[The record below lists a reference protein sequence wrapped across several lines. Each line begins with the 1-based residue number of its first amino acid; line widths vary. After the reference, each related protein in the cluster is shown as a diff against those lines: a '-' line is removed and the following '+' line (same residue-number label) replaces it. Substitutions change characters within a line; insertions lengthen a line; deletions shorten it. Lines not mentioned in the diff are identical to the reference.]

1 MKHATR
7 TAITRTQ
14 EQLCADGVPHAVATV
29 VRTLSST
36 AAKPGMKAIVLKN
49 GEFAE
54 GWLGGGCVTSAV
66 RKAAKTA
73 IETGE
78 ATLVCLRP
86 EELLADETD
95 ADMVTLARN
104 GCPSKGS
111 MDIFVEPVVPLPELV
126 VYGRGPVALALVQI
140 ARGFGFTLTICGKV
154 DCDVIAADRH
164 FATPAE
170 FDEQPQSNA
179 ERYIVVATQGAG
191 DIAALTS
198 ALSETYAY
206 AAFVGSRRK
215 FAAYADRLADA
226 GIRSEALAAVRS
238 PAGLHIHA
246 VTPEEIALSIMAEIV
261 PTRRRSAS
269 RREEV
274 TRMADFADHPAG
286 GG

>member
-1 MKHATR
+1 MKHTAR
-7 TAITRTQ
+7 TDIAKTQ

-49 GEFAE
+49 GDFAE

-111 MDIFVEPVVPLPELV
+111 MDIFVEPVVPLPDLV
-126 VYGRGPVALALVQI
+126 VYGHGPVALALVQI
-140 ARGFGFTLTICGKV
+140 ARGFGFTLTVCGKV
-154 DCDVIAADRH
+154 DGDVIAADRH

-170 FDEQPQSNA
+170 FDKQPQSNA
-179 ERYIVVATQGAG
+179 ERY
-191 DIAALTS
+191 
-198 ALSETYAY
+198 
-206 AAFVGSRRK
+206 VGSRRK
-215 FAAYADRLADA
+215 FAAYADRLVDA

-261 PTRRRSAS
+261 QTRRAGRG
-269 RREEV
+269 EEII
-274 TRMADFADHPAG
+274 DG
-286 GG
+286 

>member
-1 MKHATR
+1 MKHTAR
-7 TAITRTQ
+7 TDIAKTQ

-111 MDIFVEPVVPLPELV
+111 MDIFVEPVVPLPDLV
-126 VYGRGPVALALVQI
+126 VYGHGPVALALVQI
-140 ARGFGFTLTICGKV
+140 ARGFGFTLTVCGKV
-154 DCDVIAADRH
+154 DGDVIAADRH
-164 FATPAE
+164 FTTPAE
-170 FDEQPQSNA
+170 FDKQPQSNA

-191 DIAALTS
+191 DVAALTS
-198 ALSETYAY
+198 ALSDTYAY

-215 FAAYADRLADA
+215 FAAYADRLMDA

-261 PTRRRSAS
+261 QTRRAGRG
-269 RREEV
+269 EEV
-274 TRMADFADHPAG
+274 TDG
-286 GG
+286 